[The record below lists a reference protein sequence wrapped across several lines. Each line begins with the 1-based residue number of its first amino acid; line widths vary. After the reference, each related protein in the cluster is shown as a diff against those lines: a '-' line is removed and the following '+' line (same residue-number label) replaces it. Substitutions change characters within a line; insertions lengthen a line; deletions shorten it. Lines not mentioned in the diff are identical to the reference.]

1 MIRSAKKNFFHSMTP
16 SSKQFWKIVK
26 LHNKNQVSIPKLSN
40 DNVHAD
46 TDREKAEML
55 NTFFAKCWNDSE
67 PPLSEQTYDDSLN
80 EFDIDDLLCTP
91 PMKLSTLL
99 MGLIHQSQPVLM
111 KYLSGC
117 SNQLLIA

>member
-1 MIRSAKKNFFHSMTP
+1 MLSYTT
-16 SSKQFWKIVK
+16 
-26 LHNKNQVSIPKLSN
+26 KNQVSIPKLSN

-46 TDREKAEML
+46 TDREKAEVL
-55 NTFFAKCWNDSE
+55 NAKCWNDSE

-91 PMKLSTLL
+91 DEIIHLINGLDTSKSTT
-99 MGLIHQSQPVLM
+99 VLM